1 MSTRDII
8 AWCPS
13 FFAPSTSENHHFS
26 YYHCTA
32 DADLATPTSTSFDS
46 KVTWTASRTTNSRV
60 RRLPCMPP
68 NPSPVADTLHAYL
81 PARPQLP
88 PRPRTTPASA
98 SRGSRSPSRP
108 PSLYPSPTHRACVL
122 CCSQIRAQSRT
133 ASRTSP
139 TMRTATRPRRRRT
152 IMLTFLLTTTT
163 SRCRGGGRQRAR
175 ARAAASRCGDK
186 RASSA
191 SLAGLRAG
199 SPSSHKA
206 VGTA

>member
-1 MSTRDII
+1 MDSISDDEL
-8 AWCPS
+8 S
-13 FFAPSTSENHHFS
+13 G
-26 YYHCTA
+26 
-32 DADLATPTSTSFDS
+32 TP
-46 KVTWTASRTTNSRV
+46 A
-60 RRLPCMPP
+60 
-68 NPSPVADTLHAYL
+68 ALHATQSQPGSGHTARVPFRP
-81 PARPQLP
+81 PATQP

-98 SRGSRSPSRP
+98 SRGRRRGRRLSR
-108 PSLYPSPTHRACVL
+108 LYPSPTHRACVL

-191 SLAGLRAG
+191 SLAGLCAG